1 MRVFVVLMGVIVAA
15 GLWTVAESLERPPAA
30 ARAATEANP
39 APAPVETV
47 PVAKLKR
54 AVRLYHAADARA
66 DRLSR
71 VLRHREQYRA
81 TLVLAGVTYPR
92 ANIGLA
98 DRIMRCEA
106 GAGGASADTRGEPS
120 ADAANPRSTA
130 GGRAQYL
137 EGTWRSTP
145 EGRAGL
151 SRFDP
156 VAGVFAIVRHLA
168 NSGNDPSPWLASRA
182 CWG

>member
-1 MRVFVVLMGVIVAA
+1 VLVGVAVVLVVGIVAEGRDAAPQEAAAAQNTEVAGPQLVPAGKLRRAA
-15 GLWTVAESLERPPAA
+15 GLYHRER
-30 ARAATEANP
+30 
-39 APAPVETV
+39 V
-47 PVAKLKR
+47 
-54 AVRLYHAADARA
+54 RA
-66 DRLSR
+66 DRLAR
-71 VLRHREQYRA
+71 ILRHREQYRA
-81 TLVLAGVTYPR
+81 TLVLAGLTYPR
-92 ANIGLA
+92 ANTRLA

-106 GAGGASADTRGEPS
+106 GSGGATADSRHEPH
-120 ADAANPRSTA
+120 AGAANPTSSA

-137 EGTWRSTP
+137 ASTWAATP

-168 NSGNDPSPWLASRA
+168 NSGNDTSPWTASRP

>member
-15 GLWTVAESLERPPAA
+15 GLWAAAESLERA
-30 ARAATEANP
+30 P
-39 APAPVETV
+39 APAIAAESAELQGPATV
-47 PVAKLKR
+47 PAGKLRR
-54 AVRLYHAADARA
+54 AAGLYHRERLRA
-66 DRLSR
+66 ERLSR
-71 VLRHREQYRA
+71 ILRHREAYRD
-81 TLVLAGVTYPR
+81 TLVLAGIVYPR
-92 ANIGLA
+92 ANVRLA

-106 GAGGASADTRGEPS
+106 GSGGATADTRHEPH
-120 ADAANPRSTA
+120 AAAANPRSTA

-137 EGTWRSTP
+137 SSTWAATP

-168 NSGNDPSPWLASRA
+168 NSGNDTSPWTASRP